1 MFIDSVVEQKNVDL
15 DMFDITINFEDHKNI
30 SQKKI
35 RSQRMSAARRAIEK
49 RNESQQLAKDLAELQ
64 PLEAYF

>member
-1 MFIDSVVEQKNVDL
+1 MFIDSVVEQKNVAL

>member
-1 MFIDSVVEQKNVDL
+1 MFINNTVEQENVDL

-30 SQKKI
+30 SDKKK

-49 RNESQQLAKDLAELQ
+49 RNESQQLAKDLAEVWQ
-64 PLEAYF
+64 

>member
-1 MFIDSVVEQKNVDL
+1 MFIDNVVEQKNSDL

-30 SQKKI
+30 SQKKK

-64 PLEAYF
+64 PLAAYF

>member
-1 MFIDSVVEQKNVDL
+1 MFIDNVVEQKNSDL
-15 DMFDITINFEDHKNI
+15 DMFDITINFEDHKNF
-30 SQKKI
+30 SQKKK

-64 PLEAYF
+64 PLAAYF

>member
-1 MFIDSVVEQKNVDL
+1 MFIDNVVEQKNADL

-30 SQKKI
+30 SQKKK
-35 RSQRMSAARRAIEK
+35 RSQRMSAARRSIEK

-64 PLEAYF
+64 PLAAYF

>member
-1 MFIDSVVEQKNVDL
+1 MFIDNVVEQENADL

>member
-1 MFIDSVVEQKNVDL
+1 MFIDSVVEQKNADL

-35 RSQRMSAARRAIEK
+35 RSQRMSAARREIEK

-64 PLEAYF
+64 PLAAYF

>member
-1 MFIDSVVEQKNVDL
+1 MFIDSVVEQKNADL